1 MTIGIVV
8 LAALAWAPAL
18 RPELRR
24 TRATLPRMEDG
35 KFVRHNE
42 LEPGCAPLGVV
53 IAGLGEDELEALA
66 DAIDGVFEG
75 PEGSMSAVSIA
86 GSMSAVPI
94 AVLDQSDLRL
104 KLRDVLA
111 TLPDRNFVLPDRPAQ
126 PRVPL
131 VLLSGFSTV
140 ATSAA
145 VRAIG
150 RLGLRGG
157 SDNVRPMFAAAVP
170 NALDKPWTMLLE
182 ELEGDHLANPRAPEA
197 SE

>member
-1 MTIGIVV
+1 MCSSDLDEAFDLTRGQVDEGVIAKCGQ
-8 LAALAWAPAL
+8 LLHAFM
-18 RPELRR
+18 LRR
-24 TRATLPRMEDG
+24 
-35 KFVRHNE
+35 
-42 LEPGCAPLGVV
+42 
-53 IAGLGEDELEALA
+53 
-66 DAIDGVFEG
+66 
-75 PEGSMSAVSIA
+75 
-86 GSMSAVPI
+86 
-94 AVLDQSDLRL
+94 L
-104 KLRDVLA
+104 KRDVLA

-140 ATSAA
+140 VTSAA